1 MGSKL
6 CFINH
11 YPELVWSYVEVGYTG
26 NCFILMPVL
35 FSNQVFNFLRKITV
49 QKFSINRNLEHT
61 LENTCISKR
70 A

>member
-35 FSNQVFNFLRKITV
+35 FSNQVLI
-49 QKFSINRNLEHT
+49 SLE
-61 LENTCISKR
+61 K
-70 A
+70 